1 MRSTQSG
8 TSVLAALVFVAVFV
22 IMISSYKIIAPA
34 PFPNQSAAA
43 ASATVE
49 TTLGPIAQISCQP
62 KAVDPGMSVGV
73 AFGCANSTASE
84 GSGFSTGDRLWGITE
99 EKIPATLPSG
109 TMLYVLTCSNGRESV
124 SASCA
129 VAVHKPLMLI
139 TSDKSGGSSA
149 VAWLTRGMQSCTIV
163 SDNPDLAETLSGE
176 VGESGAIAIP
186 EVSEDTGVTLKCST
200 YGGQIR
206 EAFSVLQATI

>member
-1 MRSTQSG
+1 MSSSQSG

-22 IMISSYKIIAPA
+22 IMISSYKIVAPA
-34 PFPNQSAAA
+34 PFPNQSATA

-49 TTLGPIAQISCQP
+49 TMLGPVAQISCQP

-73 AFGCANSTASE
+73 AFGCANSTVSE
-84 GSGFSTGDRLWGITE
+84 GSGFSTGGRLWGATE

-109 TMLYVLTCSNGRESV
+109 TMIYVLTCSSGRESV

-129 VAVHKPLMLI
+129 VAVHKPLVLI
-139 TSDKSGGSSA
+139 TSDDSDGTSA
-149 VAWLTRGMQSCTIV
+149 VAWLTRGMQSCEIET
-163 SDNPDLAETLSGE
+163 DNPDLAEVFSGE
-176 VGESGAIAIP
+176 IGESGAIAIP
-186 EVSEDTGVTLKCST
+186 EVSEDTGVILRCTT
-200 YGGQIR
+200 YGGQVR